1 MLIVG
6 NHQLLS
12 DAKLPENIPQYFIIT
27 NLSRNFAQVMHT
39 FPDILAQKIPGDI
52 HFQAV
57 DYTEDGFVGFC

>member
-1 MLIVG
+1 
-6 NHQLLS
+6 
-12 DAKLPENIPQYFIIT
+12 
-27 NLSRNFAQVMHT
+27 MHT